1 MMLTKSY
8 LCDKPLLNMLTRVLL
23 SLFTVLFCLNHAQTY
38 EIQYISSYNGKVLTE
53 QSPTLVW
60 ANEKENFI
68 LNNKIR
74 EQESD
79 YPFEITKVEKPSN
92 TIISYA
98 FLKQNE
104 IISTSDVESVGKQT
118 FEFTDETK
126 KILGYTCKKAVTKIN
141 SNTIEVWYTNDLKIK
156 GGPSTIGQ
164 NLGFVLEIERNKNSV
179 ITATSIKKVKKNDI
193 ETLLKGSINSTDQL
207 GYKDLLWKSRFTTLK
222 VFENETIN
230 FSDESKSDENIKRFA
245 NGTII
250 LKKIKFPKISE
261 GELIFA
267 ELKQQSNGDAY
278 DRTGTVFFIPQD
290 KSQSFFDGLE
300 KGVKTLPVYDNG
312 NGKQYYGIT
321 TTENYNPAIEMM
333 RFFTAFG
340 INKFNHIQLKD
351 KNWQAVSPYRQDI
364 TELKPALSE
373 KELWVGTFIGNY
385 DKGGHKVSLEITI
398 HKSDQTVN
406 KNNAVIPLFNTLN
419 IMEMAGQDYSTMFD
433 QDKGLFVEFILK
445 KDLRNVQL
453 KYITTGHGGW
463 ENGDEFVPKAN
474 SIFLDGKMIYSFVPW
489 RSDCGSY
496 RLYNPA
502 SGNFPDGL
510 SSSDL
515 SRSNWCPGTVTNP
528 NFIPLG
534 DLKAGKH
541 TIQVKIP
548 QGLPE
553 GTSFSSWNVSGVL
566 LGSE

>member
-1 MMLTKSY
+1 MHQ
-8 LCDKPLLNMLTRVLL
+8 RILL
-23 SLFTVLFCLNHAQTY
+23 SFFLFLFCLNFAQTY
-38 EIQYISSYNGKVLTE
+38 EVQYISSYNGKVLTE
-53 QSPTLVW
+53 QTPTLVW
-60 ANEKENFI
+60 ANEKESFI

-74 EQESD
+74 EQKAD
-79 YPFEITKVEKPSN
+79 YPFEITKIEKPSN
-92 TIISYA
+92 TVISYA
-98 FLKQNE
+98 FLKSNE
-104 IISTSDVESVGKQT
+104 IISTSDAESVGKQT
-118 FEFTDETK
+118 FEFTNETK
-126 KILGYTCKKAVTKIN
+126 KILGYNCKKAVTKIN
-141 SNTIEVWYTNDLKIK
+141 SNTIEVWYTNDLKIN
-156 GGPSTIGQ
+156 GGPSTLGQ

-179 ITATSIKKVKKNDI
+179 ITANSIKKVKKADI
-193 ETLLKGSINSTDQL
+193 ENLIKGSINSIDQL

-230 FSDESKSDENIKRFA
+230 FSDESKSDEKVKRFA

-250 LKKIKFPKISE
+250 LKKVKFPKISE

-300 KGVKTLPVYDNG
+300 KGAKTLPVYDNG

-321 TTENYNPAIEMM
+321 TAENYNPAVEMM

-340 INKFNHIQLKD
+340 INKFNHIQLQD
-351 KNWQAVSPYRQDI
+351 KNWQTINPYRQDI
-364 TELKPALSE
+364 TELKPSLSE
-373 KELWVGTFIGNY
+373 KELWIGTFIGNY

-406 KNNAVIPLFNTLN
+406 KNNTVIPLFNSLN
-419 IMEMAGQDYSTMFD
+419 IMEMAGQDYSTMFNN
-433 QDKGLFVEFILK
+433 DKGLFVEFTLK
-445 KDLRNVQL
+445 KDLKNAQL
-453 KYITTGHGGW
+453 RYITTGHGGW

-474 SIFLDGKMIYSFVPW
+474 SIFLDGKMTYSFVPW

-548 QGLPE
+548 QGPTE